1 LIRTLTVLLIL
12 LPCLAHAAEREQNSI
27 EFGLL
32 FLEQANNLS
41 TWSSK
46 KRIEDLKSEPQG
58 HSRVLPIV
66 LFDLNLRYGE
76 GSSLYL
82 KTPILELESRGIA
95 LGTEYQLSNHRGAL
109 DVSVSFFPFDEEWKN
124 PFQAGIDRQDTD
136 VTRFGIRLAWKEIFS
151 TGLDVDLRA
160 ETIDVQD
167 DEIGELFSALRRD
180 GNTYAVSINY
190 TLRPARSLSLKPE
203 LSFRRGDLDGK
214 SNSYYGYTG
223 SLMLIYAKRRSMI
236 MPRLFYGVRN
246 YDESHPVF
254 DRKRGDHYWGAI
266 LMGTCFSPF
275 DLKGYFVRGFLGY
288 AKTDSNIAFF
298 VAEGKFVG
306 VTFGYGFDWVIK
318 LKVGASQN
326 RNSTTRAL
334 GKG

>member
-1 LIRTLTVLLIL
+1 LIKKLTVLLML
-12 LPCLAHAAEREQNSI
+12 LPCLAHAAEKRGNSI
-27 EFGLL
+27 ELGIL
-32 FLEQANNLS
+32 FVEQANNLN
-41 TWSSK
+41 TWSSN
-46 KRIEDLKSEPQG
+46 KRIDNLKSEPQG

-109 DVSVSFFPFDEEWKN
+109 DVSVSFFPFDEEWEN
-124 PFQAGIDRQDTD
+124 PFQTGTDRQDTD
-136 VTRFGIRLAWKEIFS
+136 VTRFGIRLAWKEILN

-160 ETIDVQD
+160 ETIDLQD

-180 GNTYAVSINY
+180 GNTYTVSVSY

-214 SNSYYGYTG
+214 SNSYDGYIG

-246 YDESHPVF
+246 YDESHPLF
-254 DRKRGDHYWGAI
+254 DKKRDDHSWGAI
-266 LMGTCFSPF
+266 LMATYFSPF
-275 DLKGYFVRGFLGY
+275 DLKGYFLRGFSGY
-288 AKTDSNIAFF
+288 AKTDSNIPFF
-298 VAEGKFVG
+298 AAEGKFVG
-306 VTFGYGFDWVIK
+306 VAFGCGF
-318 LKVGASQN
+318 
-326 RNSTTRAL
+326 
-334 GKG
+334 